1 MLSRREYGNLYIVSR
16 EILSTSDQ
24 ILEAAGALMT
34 KRGGADVTMAEI
46 AKAAKLSR
54 QAVYLHFSDRAQL
67 LLSLAQYIDEKRGLG
82 EEIRRLR
89 EAPTGV
95 EALRIAVSIQVR
107 MNPGVWAIAR
117 AVDAVRRTDADA
129 EKSWQDRL
137 KHRLEGCREIVGR
150 LQQEGSLKQ
159 GLDAQ
164 TATDLLWSITSLR
177 MWEDLVLDRGWSP
190 QQYEKRIT
198 ALLQSALLKEA

>member
-1 MLSRREYGNLYIVSR
+1 
-16 EILSTSDQ
+16 
-24 ILEAAGALMT
+24 MT

-54 QAVYLHFSDRAQL
+54 QAVYLHFADRAQL
-67 LLSLAQYIDEKRGLG
+67 LLALAHYVDEKRGLG
-82 EEIRRLR
+82 EQIQKLR
-89 EAPTGV
+89 QASSGI
-95 EALRIAVSIQVR
+95 EALKMVVAIQVH

-137 KHRLEGCREIVGR
+137 KHRLEGSREIVAR
-150 LQQEGSLKQ
+150 LQQEGSLKK

-164 TATDLLWSITSLR
+164 AATDLLWSITSLR
-177 MWEDLVLDRGWSP
+177 MWEDLVLDRGWSA
-190 QQYEKRIT
+190 QEYETRIT
-198 ALLQSALLKEA
+198 ELLQSALLEGY

>member
-1 MLSRREYGNLYIVSR
+1 MSR
-16 EILSTSDQ
+16 ENISTSEH
-24 ILEAAGALMT
+24 ILEAVRALMT

-54 QAVYLHFSDRAQL
+54 QAVYLHFADRAQL
-67 LLSLAQYIDEKRGLG
+67 LLALAHYVDEKRGLG
-82 EEIRRLR
+82 EQIQKLR
-89 EAPTGV
+89 QASSGI
-95 EALRIAVSIQVR
+95 EALKMVVAIQVH

-137 KHRLEGCREIVGR
+137 KHRLEGSREIVAR
-150 LQQEGSLKQ
+150 LQQEGSLKK

-164 TATDLLWSITSLR
+164 AATDLLWSITSLR
-177 MWEDLVLDRGWSP
+177 MWEDLVLDRGWSA
-190 QQYEKRIT
+190 QEYETRIT
-198 ALLQSALLKEA
+198 ELLQSALLEGY

>member
-1 MLSRREYGNLYIVSR
+1 
-16 EILSTSDQ
+16 
-24 ILEAAGALMT
+24 
-34 KRGGADVTMAEI
+34 MAEI

-54 QAVYLHFSDRAQL
+54 QAVYLHFADRGRL
-67 LLSLAQYIDEKRGLG
+67 LLALAHYVDEKRGLG
-82 EEIRRLR
+82 EEIRKLR
-89 EAPTGV
+89 EAASGV
-95 EALRIAVSIQVR
+95 EALRIVVSIQVR

-137 KHRLEGCREIVGR
+137 KHRLEGCGEIVAR
-150 LQQEGSLKQ
+150 LQREGSLKK

-190 QQYEKRIT
+190 QQYEKRVT
-198 ALLQSALLKEA
+198 ELLGSALLDGK